1 MLVLDNFKY
10 ASPDKGFGN
19 KCLLKRV
26 ASLALVINQSYNFQ
40 YFTQLNPV
48 WRRFHLLGVSIN
60 NKRGTDESLYIL
72 KVIGI
77 MKQNAAKWSEY
88 FTSMNFDVYL
98 LEFHQEFLEV
108 S

>member
-1 MLVLDNFKY
+1 MLLLDNFKY
-10 ASPDKGFGN
+10 VSPDKDFGN

-26 ASLALVINQSYNFQ
+26 VSLALVINQSYNFQ

-48 WRRFHLLGVSIN
+48 WWRFHLLGVSIN

-77 MKQNAAKWSEY
+77 M
-88 FTSMNFDVYL
+88 
-98 LEFHQEFLEV
+98 
-108 S
+108 